1 MHDRPETPHPK
12 VFVSYSHDDDHHR
25 SRILGLAERLR
36 TDGFETVIDQYVEG
50 TPLQGW
56 PRWMLNQIEW
66 ADYVLLICTRTYYR
80 RFRGHEAPDVGKGVD
95 WEGAIITN
103 ELYDK
108 KSASGRFVPVLFDSG
123 DSDYIPE
130 PIRSFSVHVLS
141 DEKAYRR
148 LTDYL
153 AGAAGVQAA
162 ELGPAPSRKRETGV
176 PLTFEQ
182 SARAEPTAAHP
193 VCAVPDLSAL
203 RAPGGTMPADDT
215 FYIERGA
222 DQSAKAAAARRS
234 ETIVVRG
241 PHQFGK
247 SSLLGHYVAQCR
259 ANGKAVA
266 AVDFSRFEKS
276 TICDYGRFLTALAS
290 QIARRLRLAA
300 PAGEFKTQQEFLE
313 FLESSVLPG
322 VNGPVVFAFDETDR
336 IMPQDY
342 AQDFFSM
349 VRMWHND
356 RADPVLE
363 WHKVGLALASS
374 SEPKL
379 FIKDALRSPFS
390 VGLRLP
396 LESFT
401 AREGVQLNARYGS
414 PLSET
419 DCDAL
424 YRLVGG
430 HPFLMQDAY
439 YKIVGPD
446 SIPFALL
453 CTEAAQDDGPFGEHL
468 RAMLSNVNA
477 AEGLLA
483 AIKQAVDHGT
493 VPRNDDFYR
502 LEGAGLVRRANGRIV
517 PANQIYADFFRS
529 VS

>member
-1 MHDRPETPHPK
+1 MPDHSETAHPRI
-12 VFVSYSHDDDHHR
+12 FLSYSHDDEKHR
-25 SRILGLAERLR
+25 KRILGLAERLR
-36 TDGFETVIDQYVEG
+36 RDGFETMIDQYVEG

-56 PRWMLNQIEW
+56 PRWMLNQIDW
-66 ADYVLLICTRTYYR
+66 ADYVLLVCTKTYYR
-80 RFRGHEAPDVGKGVD
+80 RFRGHEVPDVGKGVD

-103 ELYDK
+103 ELYDN
-108 KSASGRFVPVLFDSG
+108 KSTSRRFVPVLFDQG
-123 DSDYIPE
+123 DLVYIPE
-130 PIRSFSVHVLS
+130 PLRAFSFHVLS
-141 DEKAYRR
+141 SDEEYLK
-148 LTDYL
+148 LTNYL
-153 AGAAGVQAA
+153 AGAAGIQPA
-162 ELGPAPSRKRETGV
+162 ELGPAPSRKRETAV
-176 PLTFEQ
+176 PITFEG
-182 SARAEPTAAHP
+182 SARAEPTAAVP
-193 VCAVPDLSAL
+193 IRAVPDLSAL

-222 DQSAKAAAARRS
+222 DQSAKAAAARSS

-247 SSLLGHYVAQCR
+247 SSLLAHYVALCR

-266 AVDFSRFEKS
+266 AVDFSRFEKG

-290 QIARRLRLAA
+290 QLARRLRLAA
-300 PAGEFKTQQEFLE
+300 PAGEFNTQQEFLE
-313 FLESSVLPG
+313 FLESSLLPA

-363 WHKVGLALASS
+363 WHRVGLALASS

-390 VGLRLP
+390 IGLRLP

-401 AREGVQLNARYGS
+401 TREVVELNARYGF
-414 PLSET
+414 PLSEA

-424 YRLVGG
+424 CSLVGG
-430 HPFLMQDAY
+430 HPFLVQDAY
-439 YKIVGPD
+439 YKLFGPD
-446 SIPFALL
+446 SITFKLL
-453 CTEAAQDDGPFGEHL
+453 CTQAAQDDGPFGEHL

-483 AIKQAVDHGT
+483 ALKQAVDHGT
-493 VPRNDDFYR
+493 VPRKDDFYR
-502 LEGAGLVRRANGRIV
+502 LEGAGLVRRDGGRIV
-517 PANQIYADFFRS
+517 PANQIYANFFRS
-529 VS
+529 V